1 MKGVVIANDLYLHI
15 RSKPR
20 HLLLT
25 HANTHVTKATKDLHF
40 NLFQVKRDTI
50 KSNLSS
56 ARLPMSIYWLTT
68 FGISVYPFKTCRV
81 TVKGKSIVLLT
92 YSSLDGKIGHTSKC
106 KCPYVKLST
115 SQVYLGQKC
124 TV

>member
-25 HANTHVTKATKDLHF
+25 HANTHVTKAAKDLHF
-40 NLFQVKRDTI
+40 DLFQVKRDMI

-56 ARLPMSIYWLTT
+56 AHLPMSIYWLTT

-81 TVKGKSIVLLT
+81 TVKGKSIVLLK
-92 YSSLDGKIGHTSKC
+92 YSNLNGKYF
-106 KCPYVKLST
+106 P
-115 SQVYLGQKC
+115 
-124 TV
+124 